1 MLFWPLEIIPMVF
14 FSLIRGQK
22 LTKIIVFLFL
32 SLEFA
37 LNNDSSLHKYLKL
50 LIKSLGACLDGAVHL

>member
-1 MLFWPLEIIPMVF
+1 MF

-22 LTKIIVFLFL
+22 LTKIIFFLFL

-50 LIKSLGACLDGAVHL
+50 LIKSLGVCLNGAVHL